1 MFKAT
6 SLLIVSVLL
15 SACASAPIQEMSD
28 ARQAINAASKA
39 GAAVRSPAILNRAKH
54 HLVVAESALDRGEY
68 SRAKKSALKAKQ
80 QAVKARL
87 ISVNS
92 P

>member
-1 MFKAT
+1 MLF
-6 SLLIVSVLL
+6 VVLGVL

-39 GAAVRSPAILNRAKH
+39 GAAVRSPAILNRAKQ
-54 HLVVAESALDRGEY
+54 HLIVAENALDRGEY
-68 SRAKKSALKAKQ
+68 SQAKKSALKAKQ